1 MDTTAL
7 LFFFPPSSFAINS
20 MTKQKMLL
28 LYVPIHHFR
37 LFCFFFVFFYEPQPA
52 YSCWCGSGGAPDT
65 VVNMLSSGL
74 HHLQLLSVRRSG
86 RWCRVST
93 ARQKS
98 FIFLTA
104 KLVPASLL
112 CTCACHNTFVQM
124 LHGEQNTVSHFVFL
138 HFFFLTQENGLVK
151 LVGWN
156 ILMVGDVDITSADMF
171 FIFFIFFCRDYWHL
185 GPNNSMTW
193 SA

>member
-7 LFFFPPSSFAINS
+7 LFFPPPLFICN
-20 MTKQKMLL
+20 KQHDQTENALTVRANTSL
-28 LYVPIHHFR
+28 PVVFV
-37 LFCFFFVFFYEPQPA
+37 FFVFFYEPQPA

-138 HFFFLTQENGLVK
+138 HFFFFNTRKRLGQVSGLEHPDGGGYRYHLSWHV
-151 LVGWN
+151 
-156 ILMVGDVDITSADMF
+156 F
-171 FIFFIFFCRDYWHL
+171 YFFIFFCRDYWHL

>member
-1 MDTTAL
+1 MSRGLSETRKNCIRVHVNSVRLAHFSWTL
-7 LFFFPPSSFAINS
+7 QRCCFFPPPSSFAINS

-52 YSCWCGSGGAPDT
+52 YSCWCGRGGAPDT

-112 CTCACHNTFVQM
+112 CTRACHNTFVQM

-138 HFFFLTQENGLVK
+138 HFFF
-151 LVGWN
+151 
-156 ILMVGDVDITSADMF
+156 F
-171 FIFFIFFCRDYWHL
+171 
-185 GPNNSMTW
+185 
-193 SA
+193 